1 MTDNQPAEPGQP
13 GFVRGNERLDQL
25 LADPQLAA
33 DVAAA
38 HVDAEEMD
46 RVNAMNLAMIR
57 KAAQMTQVEVA
68 RKLGVGQGVVSRLE
82 HRDDML
88 LSTLYDY
95 LMATGA
101 EGASIVVVVHGH
113 RIELD
118 LSGFHNAPPEQQS
131 ALSSH
136 RPGMCCCLGVSHV
149 TAYGQGQSDYARLQ
163 PWITACHPHGTF
175 RGTVFW
181 LISAQRVPSVR
192 LIVPTVQLACVL
204 HGAVLLVNGRSAVRS
219 RSPAPKR
226 SPALG
231 PSAARDE
238 AAAPG
243 PEQLSA
249 QTRAECSFRQLGR
262 PWRGARGPADVR
274 LRMGCAELRGLW
286 LSVGCGD

>member
-1 MTDNQPAEPGQP
+1 MTDDQPAAPGQP

-38 HVDAEEMD
+38 NADAEEMD

-101 EGASIVVVVHGH
+101 EGASIVVVVRGH

-131 ALSSH
+131 ALW
-136 RPGMCCCLGVSHV
+136 
-149 TAYGQGQSDYARLQ
+149 ARLGRLRSVTDMDYCV
-163 PWITACHPHGTF
+163 PAVWNVSWNGLLAYSSAAGAVSAVD
-175 RGTVFW
+175 RA
-181 LISAQRVPSVR
+181 ISAAS
-192 LIVPTVQLACVL
+192 AC
-204 HGAVLLVNGRSAVRS
+204 
-219 RSPAPKR
+219 
-226 SPALG
+226 
-231 PSAARDE
+231 AARDH
-238 AAAPG
+238 PSCKRQVSG
-243 PEQLSA
+243 SIPLTGSA
-249 QTRAECSFRQLGR
+249 SRGR
-262 PWRGARGPADVR
+262 SQPSH
-274 LRMGCAELRGLW
+274 LR
-286 LSVGCGD
+286 